1 MSAPGSST
9 FPPELT
15 PNLVLIRHG
24 QSDWN
29 LQNRFT
35 GWVDVELS
43 PAGVEE
49 ARRAGRQIA
58 AAGIEFDR
66 AWTSVL
72 KRAIHTLWI
81 VLEELDAAWLPVER
95 RWRLNERHYGAL
107 QGLNKAET
115 AAQHGD
121 EQVQIWRRSYD
132 IPLPPLDERD
142 PSHPRL
148 DRRYA
153 EAAALGLVPASES
166 LRDTLE
172 RVLPC
177 WEQELAPALQGGERL
192 LIAAHGNSLRA
203 LVKHIEGMG
212 NAEISEL
219 NIPTGMPLAYALDE
233 RLNVRARGYLGDAA
247 EVAAAAAQVA
257 AQGRAGGGLEVGRPT
272 PQSLRDSPPA

>member
-1 MSAPGSST
+1 MSAPAN
-9 FPPELT
+9 

-29 LQNRFT
+29 QQNRFT
-35 GWVDVELS
+35 GWADVDLS
-43 PAGVEE
+43 ANGIEE
-49 ARRAGRQIA
+49 ARAAGRQLA

-81 VLEELDAAWLPVER
+81 VLDELDAAWLPVER

-115 AAQHGD
+115 ARRHGE
-121 EQVQIWRRSYD
+121 EQVHIWRRSYD
-132 IPLPPLDERD
+132 TPPPPLAQDD

-148 DRRYA
+148 ERRYA
-153 EAAALGLVPASES
+153 EAAALDLAPDSES
-166 LRDTLE
+166 LLDTLE

-177 WEQELAPALQGGERL
+177 WEDELAPALRDGERL

-203 LVKHIEGMG
+203 LVKHIEGIG
-212 NAEISEL
+212 DAAISEF
-219 NIPTGMPLAYALDE
+219 NIPTGMPLAYELDAQLE
-233 RLNVRARGYLGDAA
+233 VVAHGYLA
-247 EVAAAAAQVA
+247 EESEIAQAAARVA
-257 AQGRAGGGLEVGRPT
+257 AQGRAE
-272 PQSLRDSPPA
+272 

>member
-1 MSAPGSST
+1 MSEPGSST
-9 FPPELT
+9 FPPEST

-35 GWVDVELS
+35 GWVDVDLS
-43 PAGVEE
+43 AAGVEE

-58 AAGIEFDR
+58 AAEIEFDR

-81 VLEELDAAWLPVER
+81 VLDEIDAAWLPVER

-115 AAQHGD
+115 AARHGE
-121 EQVQIWRRSYD
+121 EQVHVWRRSYD
-132 IPLPPLDERD
+132 IPPPPLDEGD
-142 PSHPRL
+142 ASHPRFE
-148 DRRYA
+148 RRYA
-153 EAAALGLVPASES
+153 EAAELGLLRAGES

-177 WEQELAPALQGGERL
+177 WEKELAPALRRGERL

-203 LVKHIEGMG
+203 LVKHLEGVG
-212 NAEISEL
+212 DEAISGL
-219 NIPTGMPLAYALDE
+219 NIPTGMPLAYELDG
-233 RLNVRARGYLGDAA
+233 RLGVRARGYLGDAA
-247 EVAAAAAQVA
+247 AIAAAEEAVA
-257 AQGRAGGGLEVGRPT
+257 AQGCAE
-272 PQSLRDSPPA
+272 A

>member
-1 MSAPGSST
+1 MPASMGAPAN
-9 FPPELT
+9 

-29 LQNRFT
+29 RQNRFT
-35 GWVDVELS
+35 GWVDVDLS
-43 PAGVEE
+43 AAGVEE
-49 ARRAGRQIA
+49 AREAGRRLA
-58 AAGIEFDR
+58 AAGIRFDR

-81 VLEELDAAWLPVER
+81 VLEELDASWLPVER

-132 IPLPPLDERD
+132 IPPPPLNEQD

-177 WEQELAPALQGGERL
+177 WEDELAPALQNGERL

-203 LVKHIEGMG
+203 LVKHIEGIS

-219 NIPTGMPLAYALDE
+219 NIPTGMPLAYALDDG
-233 RLNVRARGYLGDAA
+233 LAVRARGYLGAAA
-247 EVAAAAAQVA
+247 EVAAAAEVVA
-257 AQGRAGGGLEVGRPT
+257 AQGRAGGGLGRP
-272 PQSLRDSPPA
+272 SP